1 MTTINI
7 QEFTNKEIEQLII
20 EARIQLNY
28 SRETLA
34 KLLCLPEHRKQ
45 DIELQAIKKYEPPW
59 IEKS

>member
-7 QEFTNKEIEQLII
+7 EEFTNKEIEQLII

-34 KLLCLPEHRKQ
+34 KLLRLPEYRIQ
-45 DIELQAIKKYEPPW
+45 DIELQALKKYAPPW
-59 IEKS
+59 IDKA